1 VLRSLI
7 PSPHDPAAVRARR
20 DPTWPW
26 GHLQCTHPLPFLLLP
41 PFYAAKFDAMNA
53 LLAFL
58 TENCCAA
65 DCGSTCAT
73 AIDGR
78 QDKAAWQALTPASKV
93 GKTKALGPSVFGAV
107 PGWSAGSRDEGAF
120 A

>member
-1 VLRSLI
+1 V
-7 PSPHDPAAVRARR
+7 
-20 DPTWPW
+20 
-26 GHLQCTHPLPFLLLP
+26 
-41 PFYAAKFDAMNA
+41 FYAAKFDAMNA